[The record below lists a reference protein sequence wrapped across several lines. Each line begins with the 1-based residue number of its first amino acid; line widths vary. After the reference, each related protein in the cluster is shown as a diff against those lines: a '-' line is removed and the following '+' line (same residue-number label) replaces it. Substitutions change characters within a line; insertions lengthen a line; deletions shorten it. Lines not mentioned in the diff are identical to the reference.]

1 MQPGLQ
7 AVQQRG
13 NSALTTTGSSNAMAV
28 TKALLVDTLDMV
40 RMPVLSASLC
50 APHTGKK
57 ALPVVH
63 SPLAARVPVRI
74 RGPPPPLLTS

>member
-40 RMPVLSASLC
+40 SMPDLSASLC
-50 APHTGKK
+50 GPHTGKE
-57 ALPVVH
+57 ALSVVQ
-63 SPLAARVPVRI
+63 SPLS
-74 RGPPPPLLTS
+74 PLVCQ